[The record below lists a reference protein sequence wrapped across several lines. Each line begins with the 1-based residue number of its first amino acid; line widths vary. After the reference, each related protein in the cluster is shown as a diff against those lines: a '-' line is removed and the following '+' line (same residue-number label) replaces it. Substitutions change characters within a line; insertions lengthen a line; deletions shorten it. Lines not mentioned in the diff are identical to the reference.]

1 MNVLWRWLAR
11 LLGIRKQQPFA
22 SPGLPAERGRA
33 RPRSGAD
40 ALVSP
45 WRIYRIYVHLS
56 HLLLRNEKGKVV
68 DIGVVQGTVPDLS
81 YQLSIGNGS
90 GKGFETLAL
99 LLADV
104 SERMQNTQVE
114 SEFLR
119 LPDCGAFK
127 SMDLDLDRIE
137 HIDVSLAVDE

>member
-1 MNVLWRWLAR
+1 MNMLWRWLAR
-11 LLGIRKQQPFA
+11 LLGIRKRQPFA
-22 SPGLPAERGRA
+22 SSGLPDEKGRP

-40 ALVSP
+40 VLVSP
-45 WRIYRIYVHLS
+45 WRIYRIYAHLP

-68 DIGVVQGTVPDLS
+68 DIGVVQGVAPDLS

-90 GKGFETLAL
+90 SKGFETLAL

-104 SERMQNTQVE
+104 SGQIQNTQIE

-127 SMDLDLDRIE
+127 GVDLDRIE